1 LDEWRCPDHVG
12 RAPCC
17 IEGCGR
23 TFALSDGDDYGVT
36 YICGKHWRL
45 APKKWRAHL
54 TRLRAIARRT
64 GWTLRLRELDD
75 KVWSRCRRAAEKA
88 ARGDLDKAEIDRMF
102 GW

>member
-1 LDEWRCPDHVG
+1 VQHRG

-23 TFALSDGDDYGVT
+23 TFALNGDGYDVT

-45 APKKWRAHL
+45 APKKWRAHV
-54 TRLRAIARRT
+54 TRLRAIARKH
-64 GWTLRLRELDD
+64 GWTERLARLDD
-75 KVWSRCRRAAEKA
+75 LAWQRCRRAAQRA
-88 ARGDLDKAEIDRMF
+88 AAGDLDKAEIDRMF